1 VFPISS
7 KLVARLRPLVEG
19 RKPDEP
25 LFVTPIRVTKKGKQI
40 GGTRLE
46 PDNFVKRHLTPV
58 LRKLGLAG
66 ACHSFRH
73 GNASALD
80 HLKAPLR
87 VRQDR
92 LGHVDPK
99 TTMLYTHTVSEDER
113 TVAEQLGELSAGN
126 SLPKICLNVQTAQE
140 PKSQAVA

>member
-1 VFPISS
+1 MD
-7 KLVARLRPLVEG
+7 A
-19 RKPDEP
+19 P
-25 LFVTPIRVTKKGKQI
+25 LFLTAMGK
-40 GGTRLE
+40 RLE

-66 ACHSFRH
+66 ACHGFRH

-80 HLKAPLR
+80 HLRAPLR

-99 TTMLYTHTVSEDER
+99 TTMQYTHTVSEDER
-113 TVAEQLGELSAGN
+113 TVAEQLGELFARAAVEN
-126 SLPKICLNVQTAQE
+126 SLPKFCLNVQTAQE
-140 PKSQAVA
+140 RNSQAVAN